1 MLTTPKSSGILS
13 VEKGWICCPHCG
25 KHIQRITE
33 ETTADKLPA
42 WCRKCGRSF
51 VLKIE
56 RGLSARR
63 LSP

>member
-1 MLTTPKSSGILS
+1 MLQNANEFGILG
-13 VEKGWICCPHCG
+13 VENGWVCCPYCG
-25 KHIQRITE
+25 KHIQRINEDTS
-33 ETTADKLPA
+33 ADRLPVL
-42 WCRKCGRSF
+42 CRKCGRAY